1 MLKYVLI
8 QQILDCYVFILKII
22 TYFCKYIIINQI
34 KNYKKTDLIKGIA
47 QKAGITNEQAQN
59 ALEATLDLIKQSVV
73 EQEDRITL
81 HGFGTFAP
89 SVRKART
96 GINLAT
102 KEKVEIP
109 ECKVVKFKA
118 SKDAWF

>member
-1 MLKYVLI
+1 M
-8 QQILDCYVFILKII
+8 
-22 TYFCKYIIINQI
+22 
-34 KNYKKTDLIKGIA
+34 KKADLIKGIA

-102 KEKVEIP
+102 KEKDEIP

>member
-1 MLKYVLI
+1 M
-8 QQILDCYVFILKII
+8 
-22 TYFCKYIIINQI
+22 
-34 KNYKKTDLIKGIA
+34 KKADLIKGIA

-102 KEKVEIP
+102 KERLKSRNAKLLSSKQAKTLGSKNWLRLFP
-109 ECKVVKFKA
+109 EG
-118 SKDAWF
+118 

>member
-1 MLKYVLI
+1 M
-8 QQILDCYVFILKII
+8 
-22 TYFCKYIIINQI
+22 
-34 KNYKKTDLIKGIA
+34 KKADLIKGIA

-109 ECKVVKFKA
+109 ECKVVTFKA

>member
-1 MLKYVLI
+1 M
-8 QQILDCYVFILKII
+8 
-22 TYFCKYIIINQI
+22 
-34 KNYKKTDLIKGIA
+34 KKADLIKGIA

-109 ECKVVKFKA
+109 ECNVVKFKA

>member
-1 MLKYVLI
+1 M
-8 QQILDCYVFILKII
+8 
-22 TYFCKYIIINQI
+22 
-34 KNYKKTDLIKGIA
+34 KKADLIKGIA

-109 ECKVVKFKA
+109 ECKVFKFKA

>member
-1 MLKYVLI
+1 M
-8 QQILDCYVFILKII
+8 
-22 TYFCKYIIINQI
+22 
-34 KNYKKTDLIKGIA
+34 KKADLIKGIA

-59 ALEATLDLIKQSVV
+59 ALEATLDLIKPSVV

>member
-1 MLKYVLI
+1 M
-8 QQILDCYVFILKII
+8 
-22 TYFCKYIIINQI
+22 
-34 KNYKKTDLIKGIA
+34 KKADLIKGIA

-81 HGFGTFAP
+81 HGFGTF
-89 SVRKART
+89 VRKART